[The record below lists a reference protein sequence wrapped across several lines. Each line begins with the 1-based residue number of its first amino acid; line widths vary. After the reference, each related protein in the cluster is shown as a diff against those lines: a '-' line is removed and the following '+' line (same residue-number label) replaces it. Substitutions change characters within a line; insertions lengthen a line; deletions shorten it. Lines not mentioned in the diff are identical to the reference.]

1 VCPRTLKEIRVRL
14 PLYKL
19 KLVRSGW
26 ANYPA
31 VSLKHPQLAGL
42 IFHRLIGQA
51 DREHGA
57 AIFLDAKGD
66 PTGMTILSVGGLT
79 FIPLPAREVF
89 KAALMANA
97 FSVVLGHNHPS
108 GNPKPSPRDVQ
119 ATKALVKAGTLLGVR
134 VLDHL
139 ITTPSGDFT
148 SMWEAGLLGEP
159 PGSTDANP
167 TNSSG
172 S

>member
-1 VCPRTLKEIRVRL
+1 MRL

-19 KLVRSGW
+19 KLVRAGW

-57 AIFLDAKGD
+57 AIFLDAKGE
-66 PTGMTILSVGGLT
+66 PTGTTILSVGGLT

-97 FSVVLGHNHPS
+97 FSIILGHNHPS
-108 GNPKPSPRDVQ
+108 GNPKPSLRDVQ
-119 ATKALVKAGTLLGVR
+119 ATKALVKAGNLLGVR

-148 SMWEAGLLGEP
+148 SMWEAGLLPAPE
-159 PGSTDANP
+159 STDANP
-167 TNSSG
+167 TDSSG
-172 S
+172 P